1 MNPQMIQNFGSNPG
15 NLQQITNGEEGGAIA
30 AAPPAPV
37 QPPVE
42 TPPAPVIAPV
52 GTPAPTSVQPDAPVI
67 APVQPAVVTNDDKSV
82 DPVKPAV
89 ELDAP
94 ASVQPDAPASVQ
106 PPVQPLVETLDAPP
120 VETPAPPVIAPAP
133 PVIAPAPAA
142 VSAETTKL
150 IAETRKLY
158 EKVKPIVD
166 AKLAYTKKI
175 LQDIDTATIKTIN
188 TGKNKEIIGTLEKST
203 KTLEK
208 KPLEAKEDIDNAIL
222 QKYSDFFENGLK
234 TLVAKIN
241 VTVDDINKLKTE
253 NKKNIED
260 FNSNLTK
267 LDETQK
273 TEYSDYSSEL
283 LTKVSEK
290 ATEEIIKELFI
301 TKITDSIEVQ
311 LSQEG
316 KKESKLYT
324 LLNSQKDTDVT
335 EVTSHLGGKKKSK
348 SKKNRKSNK
357 NKTKKRKIK
366 KSNSK
371 KIKFAKIKKI

>member
-42 TPPAPVIAPV
+42 TPPAPVQPPV
-52 GTPAPTSVQPDAPVI
+52 ETPAPTSVQPDAPVQP
-67 APVQPAVVTNDDKSV
+67 ADPVKPAVVTNDDKSA
-82 DPVKPAV
+82 DPMKPAV
-89 ELDAP
+89 VTNDDKPVVTNDDNSGAP
-94 ASVQPDAPASVQ
+94 VQPDAPVIA
-106 PPVQPLVETLDAPP
+106 
-120 VETPAPPVIAPAP
+120 PAPPVIDPAP

-158 EKVKPIVD
+158 EKVKPILD
-166 AKLAYTKKI
+166 AKLAYTKQI
-175 LQDIDTATIKTIN
+175 LKDIDTATRDTIN
-188 TGKNKEIIGTLEKST
+188 TGKNKEIIGALEKST

-208 KPLEAKEDIDNAIL
+208 KPLEAKTDIDKTIL
-222 QKYSDFFENGLK
+222 EKYSDFFENGLK

-316 KKESKLYT
+316 KKDSTLYT

-335 EVTSHLGGKKKSK
+335 EVTSHLGGNNNSK

-371 KIKFAKIKKI
+371 KIKFAKIKKM

>member
-1 MNPQMIQNFGSNPG
+1 
-15 NLQQITNGEEGGAIA
+15 
-30 AAPPAPV
+30 
-37 QPPVE
+37 
-42 TPPAPVIAPV
+42 V

-89 ELDAP
+89 VTNDDKPVVTNDDNSGA
-94 ASVQPDAPASVQ
+94 
-106 PPVQPLVETLDAPP
+106 PVQPA
-120 VETPAPPVIAPAP
+120 A
-133 PVIAPAPAA
+133 PVIAPAPAPVQPDA
-142 VSAETTKL
+142 PVQSPVETPAPVSAETTKL

-158 EKVKPIVD
+158 EKVKPILD
-166 AKLAYTKKI
+166 AKLAYTKQI
-175 LQDIDTATIKTIN
+175 LQDIDTATTDTID
-188 TGKNKEIIGTLEKST
+188 TKKNKEIIGTLEKST

-222 QKYSDFFENGLK
+222 EKYSDFFENGLK

-335 EVTSHLGGKKKSK
+335 EVTSHLGGNNNSK

-371 KIKFAKIKKI
+371 KIKFAKIKKNVIL